1 MIVNDEYVCKAFD
14 SLGRLNNETKH
25 ILNEDK
31 VKEYL
36 LNRFD
41 DSFDIEEN
49 ARRIKFNIKNIPIC
63 SVCGNKCKYVGGKK
77 VYYFCCGDKECF
89 NKIKYDKSKQTFM
102 KNHNGLTSSFQL
114 PGVKEK
120 IDKIIFDKYG
130 VDNIAKSDIA
140 KEKSKQT
147 CLEKYGVEYS
157 FQSKNNKE
165 KSKQTYLEKYGV
177 DNIFK
182 LPEVI
187 KRVQSK
193 CHTYEAKQKQKET
206 CLKKYGVDNYAK
218 TEECKQKISK
228 TCLEKYGDPNYHN
241 KEKVKKTNLKKYG
254 CVSPLNQQYVKDK
267 LGSEDILNKKKQTCL
282 KKYGVEYTSQLE
294 SVKNKIFETMKNNGT
309 LNTSKPEINSYNLLK
324 EKYPDTIHHYK
335 DKNRYPFICD
345 FYIPSLDLFIECQY
359 SMFHNKRPYI
369 GNDND
374 INEVK
379 LLMEKSNIRKQK
391 TGKTKSRYDMV
402 IDTWVNRDP
411 IKRKIAHQNNLNY
424 IEFFTILE
432 LINWL
437 NN

>member
-14 SLGRLNNETKH
+14 SLGRLNYETKH
-25 ILNEDK
+25 ILNDDK

-49 ARRIKFNIKNIPIC
+49 ARRIKFNIETIPLC
-63 SVCGNKCKYVGGKK
+63 PVCGNKCKYIGSKK
-77 VYYFCCGDKECF
+77 VYYFCCGDKKCF
-89 NKIKYDKSKQTFM
+89 KKIKYDKSKQTFI

-120 IDKIIFDKYG
+120 SDKTIFDKYG

-147 CLEKYGVEYS
+147 CLKKYGVEYS
-157 FQSKNNKE
+157 FQSENNKE
-165 KSKQTYLEKYGV
+165 KSKQTCLKKYGV

-187 KRVQSK
+187 KHAQSK

-218 TEECKQKISK
+218 TEEFK
-228 TCLEKYGDPNYHN
+228 N
-241 KEKVKKTNLKKYG
+241 KMNWEE
-254 CVSPLNQQYVKDK
+254 Q
-267 LGSEDILNKKKQTCL
+267 KKKEYET
-282 KKYGVEYTSQLE
+282 KK
-294 SVKNKIFETMKNNGT
+294 KNNSF
-309 LNTSKPEINSYNLLK
+309 NKSKPENESYKLLK
-324 EKYPDTIHHYK
+324 DKYPNVEYQY
-335 DKNRYPFICD
+335 RSELYPFACD
-345 FYIPSLDLFIECQY
+345 FYIPELDLYIECNY
-359 SMFHNKRPYI
+359 HWTHGDHPFNENSLEDKEKLEVWKNKNTKFYNNAINTWIIRDVNKR
-369 GNDND
+369 NKAK
-374 INEVK
+374 E
-379 LLMEKSNIRKQK
+379 
-391 TGKTKSRYDMV
+391 
-402 IDTWVNRDP
+402 
-411 IKRKIAHQNNLNY
+411 NNLNY

-437 NN
+437 NNN